1 MTEALDAMVK
11 AMIAELV
18 RQDHA
23 DPTRGSA
30 YPLPSPHLRAG
41 NAEMVIDGTFDLEK
55 VARAGL
61 ETIREPTDLMGL
73 GIGRL
78 DGYRPGSHSPHAI
91 WVAMMAEVLKGAKR

>member
-11 AMIAELV
+11 AMGAALKAQEV
-18 RQDHA
+18 VN
-23 DPTRGSA
+23 GSA
-30 YPLPSPHLRAG
+30 NFASETG
-41 NAEMVIDGTFDLEK
+41 DGAEWRIDGYFDLEK

-61 ETIREPTDLMGL
+61 EAIREPTDLIGL

-91 WVAMMAEVLKGAKR
+91 WVAMMAEVLKDAAP